1 MGQLWE
7 YVKMAL
13 ANIRMNRGRSFLTML
28 GIIIGVSSVIL
39 IMSVG
44 NGARMEME
52 QELTAVAGGQI
63 YIYANSYLEEVP
75 VITEA
80 DREAIRMLDGVKGC
94 TSTAGNML
102 NSVNRKRNL

>member
-63 YIYANSYLEEVP
+63 YIYANSNLEEVP

-80 DREAIRMLDGVKGC
+80 GSGGDPY
-94 TSTAGNML
+94 AGWSERL
-102 NSVNRKRNL
+102 YFYGRKYAE

>member
-44 NGARMEME
+44 NGARLEME

-63 YIYANSYLEEVP
+63 YIYANSNLEEVP

-80 DREAIRMLDGVKGC
+80 DREEIC
-94 TSTAGNML
+94 
-102 NSVNRKRNL
+102 

>member
-52 QELTAVAGGQI
+52 QELWQADKSISMST
-63 YIYANSYLEEVP
+63 
-75 VITEA
+75 VIWKKC
-80 DREAIRMLDGVKGC
+80 R
-94 TSTAGNML
+94 
-102 NSVNRKRNL
+102 